1 MSEIVFR
8 RIFSILASYPLLFQ
22 LTPLA
27 WRQRNVVKIL
37 HNFTNTV
44 IRDRKEQLRNKPIL
58 VASMLSDHNDSEYD
72 KKKLTFLDLLLTATV
87 DGQPLP
93 NDGIREE
100 VDTFMFE
107 VFMNID
113 IIDDERIICNY
124 QFVQKRRVM
133 TQQPPVYHSRFII

>member
-44 IRDRKEQLRNKPIL
+44 IRNRREQLRNKPIL
-58 VASMLSDHNDSEYD
+58 VAPKLSDDEIYD
-72 KKKLTFLDLLLTATV
+72 KKKLTFLDLLLTATA
-87 DGQPLP
+87 DGKPLDD
-93 NDGIREE
+93 DGIREE

-107 VFMNID
+107 VFMNFESIYD
-113 IIDDERIICNY
+113 NRVICNFH
-124 QFVQKRRVM
+124 FVAKYRVM
-133 TQQPPVYHSRFII
+133 TQQPQVYHSRFII